1 MDVARDMSG
10 ANFNADDF
18 ARKRIDEMNGN
29 APEQVW
35 VEEHHTQGMRA
46 TFIKP
51 LDSVLK
57 ENNYFEYTRTD
68 IAPKVKP
75 LVWGN
80 TKEPEYPF
88 ADTDFGRY
96 EVDSLGVA
104 TFYHWHDRNLK
115 FLCSEGT
122 EQNAKAV
129 AQAHHDA
136 LIRSALVT
144 PAGEQT

>member
-1 MDVARDMSG
+1 MTDTTVRDKIAEIVWG
-10 ANFNADDF
+10 NFCECGDTV
-18 ARKRIDEMNGN
+18 DELM
-29 APEQVW
+29 AALPEL
-35 VEEHHTQGMRA
+35 TA
-46 TFIKP
+46 I
-51 LDSVLK
+51 
-57 ENNYFEYTRTD
+57 
-68 IAPKVKP
+68 KVKP

-104 TFYHWHDRNLK
+104 TFYHWHDRNLN

-122 EQNAKAV
+122 EQNAKAA

-136 LIRSALVT
+136 LILSALVT
-144 PAGEQT
+144 STGADT